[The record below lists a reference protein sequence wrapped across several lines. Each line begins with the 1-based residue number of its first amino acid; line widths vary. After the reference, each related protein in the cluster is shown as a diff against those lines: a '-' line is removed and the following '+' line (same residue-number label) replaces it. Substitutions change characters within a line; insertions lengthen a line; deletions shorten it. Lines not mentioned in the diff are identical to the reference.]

1 LWHQNRS
8 IQDSSPVFND
18 LSDMHVSFHSG
29 KFVKLELL
37 YYDPLAL
44 GVGIYLNIMLNIT
57 QKTSRDISSEPLT
70 HPKGLVACWDAH
82 FCQPVH
88 CTRQR
93 ITKPTVVS
101 EFSKPC
107 PSSSRLP
114 EML

>member
-1 LWHQNRS
+1 
-8 IQDSSPVFND
+8 
-18 LSDMHVSFHSG
+18 
-29 KFVKLELL
+29 L

-88 CTRQR
+88 
-93 ITKPTVVS
+93 
-101 EFSKPC
+101 
-107 PSSSRLP
+107 
-114 EML
+114 